1 MSVTDYL
8 ERARE
13 CAALADKA
21 KETHKPKILAIA
33 DAWLKL
39 ADEAALEAK
48 QESTPDGKLPGRL
61 FRLGSVGGW
70 GIRHLARHVAS
81 VSALPRHTILE
92 STHGPALDS
101 RDQA

>member
-33 DAWLKL
+33 DAWFQL
-39 ADEAALEAK
+39 ANDSALEAR
-48 QESTPDGKLPGRL
+48 QESKRNGLRL
-61 FRLGSVGGW
+61 EGMPRL
-70 GIRHLARHVAS
+70 L
-81 VSALPRHTILE
+81 LK
-92 STHGPALDS
+92 
-101 RDQA
+101 

>member
-39 ADEAALEAK
+39 ADDAALEDEARIQRK
-48 QESTPDGKLPGRL
+48 WKIAEETS
-61 FRLGSVGGW
+61 FRFGV
-70 GIRHLARHVAS
+70 
-81 VSALPRHTILE
+81 
-92 STHGPALDS
+92 
-101 RDQA
+101 

>member
-21 KETHKPKILAIA
+21 KERHKRKILAIA

-39 ADEAALEAK
+39 ADDAALEAK
-48 QESTPDGKLPGRL
+48 QESKANGKLPRRRRL
-61 FRLGSVGGW
+61 TAGIPQDRTSSEQKPVTFRQVT
-70 GIRHLARHVAS
+70 R
-81 VSALPRHTILE
+81 
-92 STHGPALDS
+92 LDRKMS
-101 RDQA
+101 RLMCH